1 MKFANAV
8 EFWGPCAW
16 KFLHS
21 VAATYDPTTAQIGM
35 DSLVEYKRPYITF
48 FGSIGDILPCK
59 LCRQHFKSYAAT
71 NPLGESM
78 GSTETMQRW
87 VYNAH
92 NQVNVSNNKISPP
105 FHEVQRR
112 YGELEQTKPGGG
124 LHTRESLANPFFGA
138 VEPATAIASSPK
150 WDKTILF
157 GVGAMV
163 ACGVGGY
170 FAVHMTM
177 KRTHKRPSIAYARG
191 ARLE

>member
-124 LHTRESLANPFFGA
+124 LHTRESRKSFFWCRRTCNSHRFIPKMGQNHF
-138 VEPATAIASSPK
+138 VRGWCHGRMWCWRIFRSSH
-150 WDKTILF
+150 DHE
-157 GVGAMV
+157 AD
-163 ACGVGGY
+163 A
-170 FAVHMTM
+170 
-177 KRTHKRPSIAYARG
+177 
-191 ARLE
+191 